1 MSRVGK
7 HEEPECVLNEIEKRE
22 RHQCMKKDGVK
33 KLLDE
38 EETFLFYRMAKNGKQ
53 GKGRQKLN

>member
-38 EETFLFYRMAKNGKQ
+38 EETFLFYRMAKNEN
-53 GKGRQKLN
+53 GRGRTVNN